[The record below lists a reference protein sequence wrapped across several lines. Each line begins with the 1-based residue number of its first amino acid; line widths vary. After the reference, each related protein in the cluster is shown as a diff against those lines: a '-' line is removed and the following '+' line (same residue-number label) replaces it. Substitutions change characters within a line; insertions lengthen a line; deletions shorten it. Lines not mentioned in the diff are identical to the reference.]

1 MSLQRILISET
12 QTNDIEK
19 RNNCKLEAR
28 LKWRQFVPVD
38 RDVLICIKVAQ
49 KGDDLSHSA
58 RQWTQHL
65 HSLLHPLL
73 SNLLHVISKDILIYY
88 HLRKNLGFKS

>member
-1 MSLQRILISET
+1 MSLQRILIIET

-49 KGDDLSHSA
+49 K
-58 RQWTQHL
+58 
-65 HSLLHPLL
+65 
-73 SNLLHVISKDILIYY
+73 
-88 HLRKNLGFKS
+88 LG